1 MRGREIDGLDDAM
14 QALRDMGLVKTVDGE
29 EKVPDSEKTNIP
41 RFLNRLLSL
50 EVERQNALFDHFYAT
65 FLETIEYLKQK
76 GKLDDGMEDLK
87 ALSVALSTAPQILN
101 SDPLTGAK
109 TVYYKLEL
117 KVATTPAKYNEMAA
131 SEVHQF
137 FQERR
142 DGSFIAVRRTL
153 SHTDPETG
161 ERYQMFS
168 ITKPVGRNVA
178 YVRESELNQRYRV
191 VPKTKAETWWL
202 NEENRIPAFENR
214 TVHLLSGA
222 LLPLWK
228 YLKTLSHDALN
239 IVRTTTDDGTRL
251 VGVKISEEWLRDIRQ
266 HFGLRFSI
274 PTTANEVLRVVDFEK
289 NSVNLIR
296 DITVRSARF
305 QGQLLT
311 EICPSTFEQIREL
324 RGMGLV
330 NIVQHGKQRF
340 FLPQESPWLA
350 LERVLFLFPPVS
362 TSISFL
368 PELQAAT
375 EELAKPEPI
384 NLPEWLI
391 EPALEF
397 VNSFG
402 GSTKVFADQKGIPL
416 LNETFAM

>member
-1 MRGREIDGLDDAM
+1 
-14 QALRDMGLVKTVDGE
+14 MGLVKTVDGDE
-29 EKVPDSEKTNIP
+29 QIPDSEKTNIP

-50 EVERQNALFDHFYAT
+50 EVERQNALFDYFYST

-87 ALSVALSTAPQILN
+87 AMSVAISGSPQVLN

-109 TVYYKLEL
+109 TVYCKLEL
-117 KVATTPAKYNEMAA
+117 KVATTPARYRDMAA
-131 SEVHQF
+131 SEIHQF
-137 FQERR
+137 FQDRR

-168 ITKPVGRNVA
+168 ISKPIGRNVA
-178 YVRESELNQRYRV
+178 YLREGELNHRYRI
-191 VPKTKAETWWL
+191 VPKTKAEDWWVK
-202 NEENRIPAFENR
+202 EENKIPAFENR
-214 TVHLLSGA
+214 TVHILSGA
-222 LLPLWK
+222 LLPIWK
-228 YLKTLSHDALN
+228 YLKTLSQDALN

-251 VGVKISEEWLRDIRQ
+251 VGVKISEEWLKDIRQ
-266 HFGLRFSI
+266 HFGLRASI
-274 PTTANEVLRVVDFEK
+274 PTTTNEVLRVVDFE
-289 NSVNLIR
+289 NISVNLIG
-296 DITVRSARF
+296 DVTVRSSRF

-330 NIVQHGKQRF
+330 NIVQHGRQRF

-350 LERVLFLFPPVS
+350 LERVLSLYPPES

-368 PELQAAT
+368 PELNIGS
-375 EELAKPEPI
+375 EELTRNEPVS
-384 NLPEWLI
+384 LSEWLI
-391 EPALEF
+391 EPDLQATGCLAGSSEKSSPGQGGDPL
-397 VNSFG
+397 VNEL
-402 GSTKVFADQKGIPL
+402 FAP
-416 LNETFAM
+416 